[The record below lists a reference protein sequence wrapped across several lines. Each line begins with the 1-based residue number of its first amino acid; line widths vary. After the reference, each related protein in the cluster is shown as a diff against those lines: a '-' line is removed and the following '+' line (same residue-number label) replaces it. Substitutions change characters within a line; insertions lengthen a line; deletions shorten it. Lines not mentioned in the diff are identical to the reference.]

1 MNSQVSR
8 RSFVAGSVAMA
19 GASAV
24 AARAALADE
33 AEGAQGGS
41 SASQAAASSTRPNPG
56 EGHPTSIAP
65 AGSDADPIAPVP
77 APAAWDEEADVV
89 VVGSGMG
96 GLTAALYAVE
106 GGLTAI
112 VVEKDAV
119 TGGAGRHAANNH
131 VNCGGTK
138 AQAEAGY
145 YWPTTDAEGNELAAF
160 DARQAAIQFEI
171 RTGQHSIDTKLLQRS
186 IEQGAQWADWM
197 QEQDGVKWKLG
208 YTGPLAGMAFM
219 DEDVADGKQNVVL
232 GNNRTIDALE
242 ADVVAN
248 GGVIHT
254 KTALTALVMEDGQ
267 VLGIQVSDADGE
279 RYIKAGKGVILCAGG
294 FGCNLDML
302 EKYAPSAY
310 MYATQGGPMP
320 SHTGEAIRMGV
331 GAGAAIAGFNSFCCW
346 ETGLDQYWG
355 KGDGQYW
362 HYLGQQGRMIA
373 SSPFVRFDARCQR
386 LPIYSLAAPEYV
398 GCPFSFAVETNAAAQ
413 MASAD
418 HTAYVVLDGDFKE
431 YQARFAEMGAVSP
444 WLTGTISEAGQT
456 FVIQDWEA
464 DFEAYLKSG
473 AVQQADT
480 LEELA
485 ELEGLDPDAL
495 VEAVDRWNACVEAG
509 EDTNLVPIPAALM
522 TPVKN
527 PPFYCI
533 RTGGQI
539 GKTLAGLRV
548 NDYGQVLDT
557 RGRVIPGL
565 YAGFTTAGGYV
576 GENLFMGQFGMVGPM
591 GSVAMSGTGGFI
603 AARAIL
609 GELEDYGY

>member
-1 MNSQVSR
+1 
-8 RSFVAGSVAMA
+8 
-19 GASAV
+19 
-24 AARAALADE
+24 
-33 AEGAQGGS
+33 
-41 SASQAAASSTRPNPG
+41 
-56 EGHPTSIAP
+56 
-65 AGSDADPIAPVP
+65 
-77 APAAWDEEADVV
+77 
-89 VVGSGMG
+89 
-96 GLTAALYAVE
+96 
-106 GGLTAI
+106 
-112 VVEKDAV
+112 
-119 TGGAGRHAANNH
+119 
-131 VNCGGTK
+131 
-138 AQAEAGY
+138 
-145 YWPTTDAEGNELAAF
+145 
-160 DARQAAIQFEI
+160 
-171 RTGQHSIDTKLLQRS
+171 
-186 IEQGAQWADWM
+186 
-197 QEQDGVKWKLG
+197 
-208 YTGPLAGMAFM
+208 MAFM

-320 SHTGEAIRMGV
+320 SHT
-331 GAGAAIAGFNSFCCW
+331 
-346 ETGLDQYWG
+346 
-355 KGDGQYW
+355 
-362 HYLGQQGRMIA
+362 
-373 SSPFVRFDARCQR
+373 
-386 LPIYSLAAPEYV
+386 
-398 GCPFSFAVETNAAAQ
+398 

>member
-1 MNSQVSR
+1 
-8 RSFVAGSVAMA
+8 
-19 GASAV
+19 
-24 AARAALADE
+24 
-33 AEGAQGGS
+33 
-41 SASQAAASSTRPNPG
+41 
-56 EGHPTSIAP
+56 
-65 AGSDADPIAPVP
+65 
-77 APAAWDEEADVV
+77 
-89 VVGSGMG
+89 
-96 GLTAALYAVE
+96 
-106 GGLTAI
+106 
-112 VVEKDAV
+112 
-119 TGGAGRHAANNH
+119 
-131 VNCGGTK
+131 
-138 AQAEAGY
+138 
-145 YWPTTDAEGNELAAF
+145 
-160 DARQAAIQFEI
+160 
-171 RTGQHSIDTKLLQRS
+171 
-186 IEQGAQWADWM
+186 
-197 QEQDGVKWKLG
+197 
-208 YTGPLAGMAFM
+208 MAFM

-331 GAGAAIAGFNSFCCW
+331 GAGAAIAGFNSF
-346 ETGLDQYWG
+346 
-355 KGDGQYW
+355 
-362 HYLGQQGRMIA
+362 
-373 SSPFVRFDARCQR
+373 
-386 LPIYSLAAPEYV
+386 YSLAAPEYV
-398 GCPFSFAVETNAAAQ
+398 GCSFSFAVETNAAAQ

-444 WLTGTISEAGQT
+444 WLTGTFSEAGQT